1 MQPFAHIESL
11 ILADSQ
17 KIDQKAQKAKPTI
30 DDATDTLFINEE
42 NTEADNLSHFNSADK
57 TINRKLS
64 TSRTTEYCTRSESHL
79 NDEQMI
85 TEHSDTKNSRTIVA
99 MRLEPKAEDQNGR
112 RYRTAFTREQ
122 ICRLE
127 SEFARENYVSRPR
140 RCELSTVLN
149 LPESTIK
156 NRRMK
161 DKRQR
166 MTLAWLQTN
175 SHLAAY
181 MIQQSACRSASTTQ
195 FSPYPPARIQPNPLL
210 YYESIWRTPF
220 NLSQQTFQ
228 EAFNS
233 LKSAPSNERISSIL
247 NPFSKPLLQST
258 GLLSQL
264 PQLIDKP
271 PIPGILWPGIGQPF
285 TNASNVNSFP
295 LYPCTQSGEVDAKL
309 TPKVETTIPSS
320 LSLDIVKSS
329 HSKQIVSTT
338 AYPSKS
344 TKCNSSPVN

>member
-17 KIDQKAQKAKPTI
+17 KIDQKAQKTKLTTN
-30 DDATDTLFINEE
+30 DAADTLFINEE
-42 NTEADNLSHFNSADK
+42 NTGADNLSHFNSADK
-57 TINRKLS
+57 MINRKLS
-64 TSRTTEYCTRSESHL
+64 TSTTT
-79 NDEQMI
+79 
-85 TEHSDTKNSRTIVA
+85 T
-99 MRLEPKAEDQNGR
+99 EPKAEDQNGR

-156 NRRMK
+156 VWFQNRRMK

-181 MIQQSACRSASTTQ
+181 MIQQSTCRSVSTTQ
-195 FSPYPPARIQPNPLL
+195 FSPYPPARLQPNPLL
-210 YYESIWRTPF
+210 YYESVWRTPF
-220 NLSQQTFQ
+220 NVSQQTFQ
-228 EAFNS
+228 EALNS

-271 PIPGILWPGIGQPF
+271 PIPGILWPGIGQPLA
-285 TNASNVNSFP
+285 NASNVNSFP
-295 LYPCTQSGEVDAKL
+295 LYPCTQPGEVDAKL
-309 TPKVETTIPSS
+309 TSKVETTIPSS

-329 HSKQIVSTT
+329 HSNQIVSTT

-344 TKCNSSPVN
+344 TKCNPSPVN

>member
-17 KIDQKAQKAKPTI
+17 KIDQKAQKTKLTTN
-30 DDATDTLFINEE
+30 DAADTLFINEE
-42 NTEADNLSHFNSADK
+42 NTGADNLSHFNSADK
-57 TINRKLS
+57 MINRKLS
-64 TSRTTEYCTRSESHL
+64 TSTTT
-79 NDEQMI
+79 
-85 TEHSDTKNSRTIVA
+85 A
-99 MRLEPKAEDQNGR
+99 EPKAEDQNGR

-156 NRRMK
+156 VWFQNRRMK

-181 MIQQSACRSASTTQ
+181 MIQQSTCRSVSTTQ
-195 FSPYPPARIQPNPLL
+195 FSPYPPARLQPNPLL
-210 YYESIWRTPF
+210 YYESVWRTPF

-228 EAFNS
+228 EALNS

-271 PIPGILWPGIGQPF
+271 PIPGILWPGIGQPLA
-285 TNASNVNSFP
+285 NASNVNSFP
-295 LYPCTQSGEVDAKL
+295 LYPCTQPGEVDAKL

-329 HSKQIVSTT
+329 HSNQIVSTT
-338 AYPSKS
+338 AYPPKS
-344 TKCNSSPVN
+344 TKCNPSPVN

>member
-17 KIDQKAQKAKPTI
+17 KIDQKAQKTKLTTN
-30 DDATDTLFINEE
+30 DAADTLFINEE
-42 NTEADNLSHFNSADK
+42 NTGADNLSHFNSADK
-57 TINRKLS
+57 MINRKLS
-64 TSRTTEYCTRSESHL
+64 TSTTTA
-79 NDEQMI
+79 
-85 TEHSDTKNSRTIVA
+85 EHSDTEKSRTIVE

-181 MIQQSACRSASTTQ
+181 MIQQSTCRSVSTTQ
-195 FSPYPPARIQPNPLL
+195 FSPYPPARLQPNPLL
-210 YYESIWRTPF
+210 YYESVWRTPF

-228 EAFNS
+228 EALNS

-271 PIPGILWPGIGQPF
+271 PIPGILWPGIGQPLA
-285 TNASNVNSFP
+285 NASNVNSFP
-295 LYPCTQSGEVDAKL
+295 LYPCTQPGEVDAKL

-329 HSKQIVSTT
+329 HSNQIVSTT

-344 TKCNSSPVN
+344 TKCNPSPVN

>member
-17 KIDQKAQKAKPTI
+17 KIDQKAQKTKLTTN
-30 DDATDTLFINEE
+30 DAADTLFINEE
-42 NTEADNLSHFNSADK
+42 NTGADNLSHFNSADK
-57 TINRKLS
+57 MINRKLS
-64 TSRTTEYCTRSESHL
+64 TSTTT
-79 NDEQMI
+79 
-85 TEHSDTKNSRTIVA
+85 T
-99 MRLEPKAEDQNGR
+99 EPKAEDQNGR

-156 NRRMK
+156 VWFQNRRMK

-181 MIQQSACRSASTTQ
+181 MIQQSTCRSVSTAQ
-195 FSPYPPARIQPNPLL
+195 FSPYPPARLQPNPLL
-210 YYESIWRTPF
+210 YYESVWRTPF
-220 NLSQQTFQ
+220 NVSQQTFQ
-228 EAFNS
+228 EALNS

-271 PIPGILWPGIGQPF
+271 PIPGILWPGIGQPLA
-285 TNASNVNSFP
+285 NASNVNSFP
-295 LYPCTQSGEVDAKL
+295 LYPCTQPGEVDAKL

-329 HSKQIVSTT
+329 HSNQIVSTT

-344 TKCNSSPVN
+344 TKCNPSPVN

>member
-17 KIDQKAQKAKPTI
+17 KIDQKAQKTKLTTN
-30 DDATDTLFINEE
+30 DAADTLFINEE
-42 NTEADNLSHFNSADK
+42 NTGADNLSHFNSADK
-57 TINRKLS
+57 MINRKLS
-64 TSRTTEYCTRSESHL
+64 TSTTT
-79 NDEQMI
+79 
-85 TEHSDTKNSRTIVA
+85 T
-99 MRLEPKAEDQNGR
+99 EPKAEDQNGR

-156 NRRMK
+156 VWFQNRRMK

-181 MIQQSACRSASTTQ
+181 MIQQSTCRSVSTTQ
-195 FSPYPPARIQPNPLL
+195 FSPYPPARLQPNPLL
-210 YYESIWRTPF
+210 YYESVWRTPF

-228 EAFNS
+228 EALNS

-271 PIPGILWPGIGQPF
+271 PIPGILWPGIGQPLA
-285 TNASNVNSFP
+285 NASNVNSFP
-295 LYPCTQSGEVDAKL
+295 LYPCTQPGEVDAKL

-329 HSKQIVSTT
+329 HSNQIVSTT

-344 TKCNSSPVN
+344 TKCNPSPVN

>member
-17 KIDQKAQKAKPTI
+17 KIDQKAQKTKLTTN
-30 DDATDTLFINEE
+30 DAADTLFINEE
-42 NTEADNLSHFNSADK
+42 NTGADNLSHFNSADK
-57 TINRKLS
+57 MINRKLS
-64 TSRTTEYCTRSESHL
+64 TSTTT
-79 NDEQMI
+79 
-85 TEHSDTKNSRTIVA
+85 T
-99 MRLEPKAEDQNGR
+99 EPKAEDQNGR

-156 NRRMK
+156 VWFQNRRMK

-181 MIQQSACRSASTTQ
+181 MIQQSTCRSVSTTQ
-195 FSPYPPARIQPNPLL
+195 FSPYPPARLQPNPLL
-210 YYESIWRTPF
+210 YYESVWRTPF
-220 NLSQQTFQ
+220 NVSQQTFQ
-228 EAFNS
+228 EALNS
-233 LKSAPSNERISSIL
+233 LKSASSNERISSIL

-271 PIPGILWPGIGQPF
+271 PIPGILWPGIGQPLA
-285 TNASNVNSFP
+285 NASNVNSFP
-295 LYPCTQSGEVDAKL
+295 LYPCTQPGEVDAKL

-329 HSKQIVSTT
+329 HSNQIVSTT

-344 TKCNSSPVN
+344 TKCNPSPVN

>member
-1 MQPFAHIESL
+1 MKFFQVWF
-11 ILADSQ
+11 Q
-17 KIDQKAQKAKPTI
+17 
-30 DDATDTLFINEE
+30 
-42 NTEADNLSHFNSADK
+42 
-57 TINRKLS
+57 
-64 TSRTTEYCTRSESHL
+64 
-79 NDEQMI
+79 
-85 TEHSDTKNSRTIVA
+85 
-99 MRLEPKAEDQNGR
+99 
-112 RYRTAFTREQ
+112 
-122 ICRLE
+122 
-127 SEFARENYVSRPR
+127 
-140 RCELSTVLN
+140 
-149 LPESTIK
+149 

-181 MIQQSACRSASTTQ
+181 MIQQSTCRSVSTTQ
-195 FSPYPPARIQPNPLL
+195 FSPYPPARLQPNPLL
-210 YYESIWRTPF
+210 YYESVWRTPF
-220 NLSQQTFQ
+220 NVSQQTFQ
-228 EAFNS
+228 EALNS

-271 PIPGILWPGIGQPF
+271 PIPGILWPGIGQPLA
-285 TNASNVNSFP
+285 NASNVNSFP
-295 LYPCTQSGEVDAKL
+295 LYPCTQPGEVDAKL

-329 HSKQIVSTT
+329 HSNQIVSTT

-344 TKCNSSPVN
+344 TKCNPSPVN

>member
-1 MQPFAHIESL
+1 MTQCKAVFYQS
-11 ILADSQ
+11 
-17 KIDQKAQKAKPTI
+17 KIICTFDRI
-30 DDATDTLFINEE
+30 VL
-42 NTEADNLSHFNSADK
+42 
-57 TINRKLS
+57 
-64 TSRTTEYCTRSESHL
+64 EYCTRSESHL
-79 NDEQMI
+79 NDEQSYWI
-85 TEHSDTKNSRTIVA
+85 IAEHSDTENSRTIVE

-156 NRRMK
+156 VWFQNRRMK

-181 MIQQSACRSASTTQ
+181 MIQQSTCRSVSTTQ
-195 FSPYPPARIQPNPLL
+195 FSPYPPARLQPNPLL
-210 YYESIWRTPF
+210 YYESVWRTPF

-228 EAFNS
+228 EALNS

-271 PIPGILWPGIGQPF
+271 PIPGILWPGIGQPLA
-285 TNASNVNSFP
+285 NASNVNSFP
-295 LYPCTQSGEVDAKL
+295 LYPCTQPGEVDAKL

-329 HSKQIVSTT
+329 HSNQIVSTT
-338 AYPSKS
+338 AYPPKS
-344 TKCNSSPVN
+344 TKCNPSPVN

>member
-64 TSRTTEYCTRSESHL
+64 TSRTTE
-79 NDEQMI
+79 
-85 TEHSDTKNSRTIVA
+85 
-99 MRLEPKAEDQNGR
+99 PKAEDQNGR

-156 NRRMK
+156 VWFQNRRMK

>member
-17 KIDQKAQKAKPTI
+17 KIDQKAQKTKLTTN
-30 DDATDTLFINEE
+30 DAADTLFINEE
-42 NTEADNLSHFNSADK
+42 NTGADNLSHFNSADK
-57 TINRKLS
+57 MINRKLS
-64 TSRTTEYCTRSESHL
+64 TSTTT
-79 NDEQMI
+79 
-85 TEHSDTKNSRTIVA
+85 T
-99 MRLEPKAEDQNGR
+99 EPKAEEQNGR

-156 NRRMK
+156 VWFQNRRMK

-181 MIQQSACRSASTTQ
+181 MIQQSTCRSVSTTQ
-195 FSPYPPARIQPNPLL
+195 FSPYPPARLQPNPLL
-210 YYESIWRTPF
+210 YYESVWRTPF
-220 NLSQQTFQ
+220 NVSQQTFQ
-228 EAFNS
+228 EALNS

-271 PIPGILWPGIGQPF
+271 PIPGILWPGIGQPLA
-285 TNASNVNSFP
+285 NASNVNSFP
-295 LYPCTQSGEVDAKL
+295 LYPCTQPGEVDAKL

-329 HSKQIVSTT
+329 HSNQIVSTT

-344 TKCNSSPVN
+344 TKCNPSPVN